1 MSAQPNY
8 INFAKYLALEE
19 VSEEKHEYHQ
29 GKIVLMSGTSLNHNR
44 IVGHFYM
51 LLYNCLQ
58 QQGRGEVFMSDI
70 KLRVEAYDKSLYP
83 DLMVFMDDL
92 LYFDKKHS
100 IVTNPTLIVEVLSH
114 STADYDQG
122 EKFRAYR
129 SLPSFQEYLLID
141 QYHPHIDHYIKTA
154 PSEWILREY
163 EDLETSVSLSSLTC
177 TLKLS
182 TIYQNIEFDTQDSE
196 SKEN

>member
-1 MSAQPNY
+1 MMSAQPNY

-29 GKIVLMSGTSLNHNR
+29 GKIIPMSGTSLNHNR
-44 IVGHFYM
+44 IVKYLCIAFE
-51 LLYNCLQ
+51 NCLQ
-58 QQGRGEVFMSDI
+58 KQGIGEVFMSDV
-70 KLRVEAYDKSLYP
+70 KLRIETYDKFVYP
-83 DLMVFMDDL
+83 DVMIFMNDL
-92 LYFDKKHS
+92 EYADKKHS
-100 IVTNPTLIVEVLSH
+100 VVNNPTLIGEVLSH

-163 EDLETSVSLSSLTC
+163 EDLEDSISLNSLTC

-182 TIYQNIEFDTQDSE
+182 AIYRNVEFDTQDSE
-196 SKEN
+196 KIQ

>member
-8 INFAKYLALEE
+8 INFAKYLVLEE
-19 VSEEKHEYHQ
+19 ASEEKHEYHQ
-29 GKIVLMSGTSLNHNR
+29 GKIIPMSGTSLNHNR
-44 IVGHFYM
+44 IVKY
-51 LLYNCLQ
+51 LCIALENCLQ
-58 QQGRGEVFMSDI
+58 KQGRGEVFMSDI

-92 LYFDKKHS
+92 LYFDKKHC

-129 SLPSFQEYLLID
+129 SLHSFQEYLLID

-182 TIYQNIEFDTQDSE
+182 TIYRNVEFPPPDTEKIQ
-196 SKEN
+196 